1 MRKLLNSTLLFIF
14 IVLLLAFIYKVSFAP
29 EAFRVSA
36 DDSGDVQVTTKTVD
50 ENGKVTISKKEI
62 ENIVKEYL
70 VNNPEIMVTV
80 AEELQRRKVEELS
93 KKADDYIKDN
103 IEDVAD
109 EGNPPVFGNEEGD
122 ITVVLF
128 YDYNC
133 SYCKQANIQIN
144 KVLKEDPN
152 VEFVMR
158 PIPIL
163 GGSSMYAARV
173 ALALS
178 KISPERF
185 NDIHNDMMQMKSIN
199 EESVKN
205 MVKRYEIDY
214 AILENEINSFS
225 IQKLI
230 NNNLELAKNIGLK
243 GAPSQIIN
251 GNFIAGMLESDKYH
265 LIFKEIRK
273 AQIPNKVIKDSA
285 EDKPKADEGKRQEKQ
300 NKELEGK
307 GDDNAS
313 SEDKKDTSAAGEAKK
328 DTSDHKEDAKDDEGD
343 KDDNAVKES
352 N

>member
-36 DDSGDVQVTTKTVD
+36 DDSGDVQVTTYKTMD
-50 ENGKVTISKKEI
+50 EDGKISISKKEI

-70 VNNPEIMVTV
+70 INNPEIMVTV
-80 AEELQRRKVEELS
+80 AEELQRKKVEELS

-103 IEDVAD
+103 IDDVAD
-109 EGNPPVFGNEEGD
+109 EGNPPVFGNEKGD

-144 KVLKEDPN
+144 KVLEEDTN

-163 GGSSMYAARV
+163 GGSSMYAAKV

-178 KISPERF
+178 KISPEKF
-185 NDIHNDMMQMKSIN
+185 HDIHNDMMKMRPIN
-199 EESVKN
+199 EESIKA
-205 MVKRYEIDY
+205 MITKYEIDY

-230 NNNLELAKNIGLK
+230 NSNLELAKNIGLK

-273 AQIPNKVIKDSA
+273 AQIPNKVIKDSV
-285 EDKPKADEGKRQEKQ
+285 ESTDEKDKKEEKEE
-300 NKELEGK
+300 KES
-307 GDDNAS
+307 D
-313 SEDKKDTSAAGEAKK
+313 DKKDVG
-328 DTSDHKEDAKDDEGD
+328 DKENSEGD
-343 KDDNAVKES
+343 KDADNIDNNQSDKEVKAEKDI
-352 N
+352 

>member
-14 IVLLLAFIYKVSFAP
+14 IVLLFAFIYKVSFAP
-29 EAFRVSA
+29 EAFRIST
-36 DDSGDVQVTTKTVD
+36 DDSKYVTTKTVD
-50 ENGKVTISKKEI
+50 EDGKVMISKQEI
-62 ENIVKEYL
+62 ESIVKEYL
-70 VNNPEIMVTV
+70 INNPEIMVTV
-80 AEELQRRKVEELS
+80 AEELQRRKIEESS
-93 KKADDYIKDN
+93 KKADDYIKEN

-109 EGNPPVFGNEEGD
+109 EGNPPVFGNEKGD

-133 SYCKQANIQIN
+133 SYCKQANIEIN

-163 GGSSMYAARV
+163 GGSSMYSAKV

-178 KISPERF
+178 KISPENF
-185 NDIHNDMMQMKSIN
+185 HDIHNDMMKMRPVNQESI
-199 EESVKN
+199 KA
-205 MVKRYEIDY
+205 MVKKYEIDY

-273 AQIPNKVIKDSA
+273 AQIPNKEIKDSVK
-285 EDKPKADEGKRQEKQ
+285 EQNDTDQDADG
-300 NKELEGK
+300 
-307 GDDNAS
+307 
-313 SEDKKDTSAAGEAKK
+313 
-328 DTSDHKEDAKDDEGD
+328 KEDVNLNE
-343 KDDNAVKES
+343 ER
-352 N
+352 